1 MSNNKEILI
10 GVKIQVNNEKAIRKI
25 VESQKQ
31 IDELK
36 KKQTEL
42 TEAFKEGAIS
52 EEEYRKGMEE
62 YRTQIE
68 QSAFKVRALR
78 KEIQNNLRIEE
89 EQKGSL
95 KQLRAAL
102 SNLTAE
108 YDRLSQAEREATKG
122 KRLEDKINGV
132 TKALKGAEEETGRYY
147 RNVGNYDNAIKE
159 AIGLNSDFAKTLFEI
174 AEGGTGA
181 TTKIKAFGKTLLS
194 LIKSPS
200 FMAVAGIVGVGSAFK
215 WWYDYNAGLV
225 EATRLTK
232 QLTGLS
238 GNELKQFRNEV
249 QAISD
254 TFGKDFRETLNT
266 ANALTRQ
273 FGISTDEAV
282 SLLKEGLISGADV
295 SGEFLQNVREY
306 STFFKE
312 AGLNADEFI
321 AIVSQTNKDGLF
333 SDKGIDA
340 IKEATI
346 RLREMTTATSTAL
359 ENIGLDSKQVQKEL
373 VSGSK
378 TIFDVIREISARLG
392 ELPENSAAVG
402 AAIADIFGEA
412 GEDAGLQY
420 LKTLKDIDTSMQTVM
435 KKSGEL
441 GDLQRARID
450 SEIELQNAISEFA
463 DITGGTFEALQTKIK
478 TGWNATMTDIVKTI
492 NSQIKRVKGMF
503 DFVGG
508 VMDGLKGK
516 PTFTIQEPKEEVL
529 NDTDPNRLTPS
540 QKAALDFQNKWKK
553 KQQEETTRQE
563 REENE
568 KRMKLLQERQKKEI
582 TALRALRD
590 AENSLIEDSAEK
602 QRAAINAS
610 YDDQIEDL
618 NRYLETEK
626 NLTPKAKSAVNET
639 IDRLN
644 KKRTADLA
652 KVNEKEMRNQLQQE
666 ADYIRQKLELATEG
680 DYQEYDLKAKLLKK
694 EMEIELSNTE
704 LTAEQKK
711 LIEARYQKKLD
722 EMTSEH
728 EREKQEKAMKAFEL
742 ELSNR
747 LAEAKIAGED
757 ELQVELENAKK
768 RLDTLQQLE
777 GESDAEFKARQLEA
791 QQEYLDAK
799 EELAQREIEIEQA
812 KLDAASQITGALS
825 GLFEQLGE
833 SNKAFLILSKTLAL
847 AEIAI
852 ETGKAIA
859 KLTSANAWKGIA
871 GIAESAAG
879 IVQIISNMTTAIGII
894 NSAKFA
900 KGGLVEG
907 SGTGTS
913 DSIPAM
919 LSNGES
925 VMTARATSMF
935 APILSYMNQ
944 AGGGVPIVVEKGSQA
959 MGEDMIARAVAKGV
973 KGIQPVVSVTEI
985 NKVGSQVNVVENLGD
1000 R

>member
-1 MSNNKEILI
+1 MREKEILI

-295 SGEFLQNVREY
+295 SGEFLKNVREY

-359 ENIGLDSKQVQKEL
+359 ENIGLDSKQVQKDL

-402 AAIADIFGEA
+402 AAIADIFGSP

-420 LKTLKDIDTSMQTVM
+420 LKTLKDIDTSMQTVI
-435 KKSGEL
+435 KSSGEL
-441 GDLQRARID
+441 GELQRARIN

-463 DITGGTFEALQTKIK
+463 DITGGTFEALQSKIK

-508 VMDGLKGK
+508 LMDGLKGEPIPLTPKEK
-516 PTFTIQEPKEEVL
+516 PTFTIQEPKGEAL
-529 NDTDPNRLTPS
+529 NDTDPNILTPE
-540 QKAALDFQNKWKK
+540 QRKIRDRK
-553 KQQEETTRQE
+553 E

-568 KRMKLLQERQKKEI
+568 KRMKMLQERQKKEI
-582 TALRALRD
+582 AALRALRD

-602 QRAAINAS
+602 QRATINAS

-618 NRYLETEK
+618 KRYLETEG
-626 NLTPKAKSAVNET
+626 NLTPKAKAAVNET

-666 ADYIRQKLELATEG
+666 ADYIRQKLELSTEG

-704 LTAEQKK
+704 LTTEQKK
-711 LIEARYQKKLD
+711 LIEERYQKKLD

-728 EREKQEKAMKAFEL
+728 ERKKQEKAMEAFEL

-747 LAEAKIAGED
+747 LAAAKIAGED

-768 RLDTLQQLE
+768 RLDSLQQLE

-925 VMTARATSMF
+925 VITARATSMF
-935 APILSYMNQ
+935 SPILSYINQ
-944 AGGGVPIVVEKGSQA
+944 AGGGAPIVVEKGSQA
-959 MGEDMIARAVAKGV
+959 MGEDMIARAVAKGI

>member
-1 MSNNKEILI
+1 MSNKEILI

-108 YDRLSQAEREATKG
+108 YDRLSQAEREATNG

-359 ENIGLDSKQVQKEL
+359 ENIGLDSKQVQKDL

-402 AAIADIFGEA
+402 AAIADIFGSP

-420 LKTLKDIDTSMQTVM
+420 LKTLKDIDTSMQTVI
-435 KKSGEL
+435 KSSGEL
-441 GDLQRARID
+441 GELQRARIN

-463 DITGGTFEALQTKIK
+463 DITGGTFEALQSKIK

-508 VMDGLKGK
+508 LMDGLKGEPIPLTPKEK
-516 PTFTIQEPKEEVL
+516 PTFTIQEPKGEAL
-529 NDTDPNRLTPS
+529 NDTDPNILTPE
-540 QKAALDFQNKWKK
+540 QRKIRDRK
-553 KQQEETTRQE
+553 E

-568 KRMKLLQERQKKEI
+568 KRMKMLQERQKKEI
-582 TALRALRD
+582 AALRALRD

-602 QRAAINAS
+602 QRATINAS

-618 NRYLETEK
+618 KRYLETEG
-626 NLTPKAKSAVNET
+626 NLTPKAKAAVNET

-666 ADYIRQKLELATEG
+666 ADYIRHKLELSTEG

-704 LTAEQKK
+704 LTTEQKK
-711 LIEARYQKKLD
+711 LIEERYQKKLD

-768 RLDTLQQLE
+768 RLDSLQQLE

-900 KGGLVEG
+900 DGGLVEG
-907 SGTGTS
+907 PGTGTS

-925 VMTARATSMF
+925 VMTAKATSMF
-935 APILSYMNQ
+935 APLLSAINV
-944 AGGGVPIVVEKGSQA
+944 AGGGVPIQVREKSSQA
-959 MGEDMIARAVAKGV
+959 LGEEMIARAIARGMQDVHP
-973 KGIQPVVSVTEI
+973 IVSVTEI
-985 NKVGSQVNVVENLGD
+985 NKVGSQVKVVENLGSI
-1000 R
+1000 

>member
-1 MSNNKEILI
+1 MREKEILI

-359 ENIGLDSKQVQKEL
+359 ENIGLDSKQVQKDL

-402 AAIADIFGEA
+402 AAIADIFGSP

-435 KKSGEL
+435 KSSGEL
-441 GDLQRARID
+441 GELQRARID
-450 SEIELQNAISEFA
+450 SEMELQNAISEFA
-463 DITGGTFEALQTKIK
+463 DITGGTFEALQSKIK

-508 VMDGLKGK
+508 LMDGLKGK

-540 QKAALDFQNKWKK
+540 QQAALDFQNKLDKEK
-553 KQQEETTRQE
+553 E

-618 NRYLETEK
+618 KRYLETEK
-626 NLTPKAKSAVNET
+626 NLTPKAKAAVNET

-652 KVNEKEMRNQLQQE
+652 KVNEKEMRDQLQQE

-768 RLDTLQQLE
+768 RLDSLQQLE

-812 KLDAASQITGALS
+812 KFEAASQITGALS

-833 SNKAFLILSKTLAL
+833 DNKAFAILSKTLAL

-852 ETGKAIA
+852 NTGKAISEGVA
-859 KLTSANAWKGIA
+859 
-871 GIAESAAG
+871 SAAG
-879 IVQIISNMTTAIGII
+879 LIFPANIPAIASTIATVIANMTTAISLVK
-894 NSAKFA
+894 SAKFA
-900 KGGLVEG
+900 DGGLVEG

-925 VMTARATSMF
+925 VMTAKATSMF
-935 APILSYMNQ
+935 APLLSAINV
-944 AGGGVPIVVEKGSQA
+944 AGGGVPIQVREKSSQA
-959 MGEDMIARAVAKGV
+959 LGEEMIARAIARGMQDVHP
-973 KGIQPVVSVTEI
+973 IVSVTEI
-985 NKVGSQVNVVENLGD
+985 NKVGSQVKVVENLGSI
-1000 R
+1000 

>member
-25 VESQKQ
+25 VESQKK

-402 AAIADIFGEA
+402 AAIADIFGGP

-508 VMDGLKGK
+508 LMDGLKGEPISLTPKEK
-516 PTFTIQEPKEEVL
+516 PTFTIQEPKEEAL
-529 NDTDPNRLTPS
+529 NDTDPNRLTPE
-540 QKAALDFQNKWKK
+540 QRKIKDRK
-553 KQQEETTRQE
+553 E

-582 TALRALRD
+582 AALRALRD

-602 QRAAINAS
+602 QRATINAS

-618 NRYLETEK
+618 KRYLETEGD
-626 NLTPKAKSAVNET
+626 LTPKAKAAVNET

-666 ADYIRQKLELATEG
+666 ADYIRQKLELSTEG

-704 LTAEQKK
+704 LTTEQKK
-711 LIEARYQKKLD
+711 LIEERYQKKLD

-728 EREKQEKAMKAFEL
+728 ERKKQEKAMEALEL

-747 LAEAKIAGED
+747 LAAAKIAGED

-768 RLDTLQQLE
+768 RLDSLQQLE

-812 KLDAASQITGALS
+812 KFEAASQITGALS
-825 GLFEQLGE
+825 GLFDQLGE
-833 SNKAFLILSKTLAL
+833 SNKTFTILSKTLAL

-852 ETGKAIA
+852 NTGKAIS
-859 KLTSANAWKGIA
+859 SAVAASAGKGLFGLAEIA
-871 GIAESAAG
+871 TL
-879 IVQIISNMTTAIGII
+879 VTTIISNMTAAIGIV

-925 VMTARATSMF
+925 VITARATSMF
-935 APILSYMNQ
+935 SPILSYINQ
-944 AGGGVPIVVEKGSQA
+944 AGGGAPIVVEKGSQA
-959 MGEDMIARAVAKGV
+959 MGEDMIARAVAKGI

>member
-1 MSNNKEILI
+1 MAEKEIII
-10 GVKIQVNNEKAIRKI
+10 GVKVQTNTEAAI
-25 VESQKQ
+25 KQ
-31 IDELK
+31 IMELN
-36 KKQTEL
+36 
-42 TEAFKEGAIS
+42 
-52 EEEYRKGMEE
+52 
-62 YRTQIE
+62 TQIE
-68 QSAFKVRALR
+68 REKNLQKEYNQWLKEGTVSWEEYNREMELSKQHVTEYSTKIRALR
-78 KEIQNNLRIEE
+78 KEIQNNIKVESDLR
-89 EQKGSL
+89 GSL
-95 KQLRAAL
+95 VQLRAAL

-108 YDRLSQAEREATKG
+108 YDNLSKAERDSAKG
-122 KRLEDKINGV
+122 KELQDKINAV
-132 TKALKGAEEETGRYY
+132 TKELKGAEEATGRYY

-402 AAIADIFGEA
+402 AAIADIFGSP

-435 KKSGEL
+435 KSSGEL
-441 GDLQRARID
+441 GELQRARIN

-463 DITGGTFEALQTKIK
+463 DITGGTFEALQSKIK

-508 VMDGLKGK
+508 LMDGLKGEPIPLTPKEK
-516 PTFTIQEPKEEVL
+516 PTFTIQEPKGEAL
-529 NDTDPNRLTPS
+529 NDTDPNILTPE
-540 QKAALDFQNKWKK
+540 QRKIRDRK
-553 KQQEETTRQE
+553 E

-568 KRMKLLQERQKKEI
+568 KRMKMLQERQKKEI
-582 TALRALRD
+582 AALRALRD

-602 QRAAINAS
+602 QRATINAS

-618 NRYLETEK
+618 KRYLETEG
-626 NLTPKAKSAVNET
+626 NLTPKAKAAVNET

-704 LTAEQKK
+704 LTTEQKK
-711 LIEARYQKKLD
+711 LIEERYQKKLD

-768 RLDTLQQLE
+768 RLDSLQQLE

-791 QQEYLDAK
+791 QQEYLDAQQAIADR
-799 EELAQREIEIEQA
+799 EVEIQRTKYEAIE
-812 KLDAASQITGALS
+812 QITGALS
-825 GLFEQLGE
+825 GLFEELGE
-833 SNKAFLILSKTLAL
+833 SNKTFTILSKTLAL

-852 ETGKAIA
+852 NTGKAIS
-859 KLTSANAWKGIA
+859 SAVAASAGKGLFGLAEIA
-871 GIAESAAG
+871 TL
-879 IVQIISNMTTAIGII
+879 VTTIISNMTAAIGIV

-935 APILSYMNQ
+935 APLLSAINV
-944 AGGGVPIVVEKGSQA
+944 AGGGVPIQVREKSSQA
-959 MGEDMIARAVAKGV
+959 LGEEMIARAIARGMQDVHP
-973 KGIQPVVSVTEI
+973 IVSVTEI
-985 NKVGSQVNVVENLGD
+985 NKLGSQVKVVENLGSI
-1000 R
+1000 

>member
-1 MSNNKEILI
+1 MSNKEILI

-132 TKALKGAEEETGRYY
+132 TRALKGAEEETGRYY

-295 SGEFLQNVREY
+295 SGEFLKNVREY

-359 ENIGLDSKQVQKEL
+359 ENIGLDSKQVQKDL

-402 AAIADIFGEA
+402 AAIADIFGSP

-420 LKTLKDIDTSMQTVM
+420 LKTLKDIDTSMQTVI
-435 KKSGEL
+435 KSSGEL
-441 GDLQRARID
+441 GELQRARID

-463 DITGGTFEALQTKIK
+463 DITGGTFEALQSKIK

-508 VMDGLKGK
+508 LMDGLKGEPIPLTPKEK
-516 PTFTIQEPKEEVL
+516 PTFTIQEPKGEAL
-529 NDTDPNRLTPS
+529 NDTDPNILTPE
-540 QKAALDFQNKWKK
+540 QRKIRDRK
-553 KQQEETTRQE
+553 E

-568 KRMKLLQERQKKEI
+568 KRMKMLQERQKKEI
-582 TALRALRD
+582 AALRALRD

-602 QRAAINAS
+602 QRATINAS

-618 NRYLETEK
+618 KRYLETEGD
-626 NLTPKAKSAVNET
+626 LTPKAKAAVNET

-704 LTAEQKK
+704 LTTEQKK
-711 LIEARYQKKLD
+711 LIEERYQKKLD

-768 RLDTLQQLE
+768 RLDSLQQLE

-812 KLDAASQITGALS
+812 KFEAASQITGALS

-833 SNKAFLILSKTLAL
+833 DNKAFMILSKTLAL
-847 AEIAI
+847 AEVAI
-852 ETGKAIA
+852 NTGKAIS
-859 KLTSANAWKGIA
+859 SAVAASATKGIF
-871 GIAESAAG
+871 GIAEAVSLIAT
-879 IVQIISNMTTAIGII
+879 IITNMTTAIGII

-900 KGGLVEG
+900 DGGLVEG
-907 SGTGTS
+907 PGTGTS

-925 VMTARATSMF
+925 VITARATSMF
-935 APILSYMNQ
+935 SPILSYINQ
-944 AGGGVPIVVEKGSQA
+944 AGGGAPIVVEKGSQA
-959 MGEDMIARAVAKGV
+959 MGEDMIARAVAKGI

-985 NKVGSQVNVVENLGD
+985 NKVGSQVNVVENLGSI
-1000 R
+1000 

>member
-25 VESQKQ
+25 VESQKK

-402 AAIADIFGEA
+402 AAIADIFGGA

-508 VMDGLKGK
+508 LMDGLKGK

-529 NDTDPNRLTPS
+529 NDTDPNRLTPE
-540 QKAALDFQNKWKK
+540 QKAAL
-553 KQQEETTRQE
+553 EEEARKE

-618 NRYLETEK
+618 KRYLETEK

>member
-1 MSNNKEILI
+1 MREKEILI

-402 AAIADIFGEA
+402 AAIADIFGSP

-435 KKSGEL
+435 KSSGEL
-441 GDLQRARID
+441 GELQRARID

-463 DITGGTFEALQTKIK
+463 DITGGTFEALQSKIK

-492 NSQIKRVKGMF
+492 NSQIKSVKGMF

-508 VMDGLKGK
+508 LMDGLKGK

-540 QKAALDFQNKWKK
+540 QQAALDFQNKLDKEK
-553 KQQEETTRQE
+553 E

-568 KRMKLLQERQKKEI
+568 KRMKMLQERQKKEI
-582 TALRALRD
+582 AALRALRD

-602 QRAAINAS
+602 QRATINAS

-618 NRYLETEK
+618 KRYLETEGD
-626 NLTPKAKSAVNET
+626 LTPKAKAAVNET

-666 ADYIRQKLELATEG
+666 ADYIRQKLELSTEG

-694 EMEIELSNTE
+694 EKEIELSNTK
-704 LTAEQKK
+704 LTAEQKQ
-711 LIEARYQKKLD
+711 LIEDSYQKKLD

-728 EREKQEKAMKAFEL
+728 ERKKQEKAMEAFEL

-747 LAEAKIAGED
+747 LAAAKIAGED

-768 RLDTLQQLE
+768 RLDSLQQLE

-925 VMTARATSMF
+925 VITARATSMF
-935 APILSYMNQ
+935 SPILSYINQ
-944 AGGGVPIVVEKGSQA
+944 AGGGAPIVVEKGSQA
-959 MGEDMIARAVAKGV
+959 MGEDMIARAVAKGI

>member
-1 MSNNKEILI
+1 MREKEILI

-249 QAISD
+249 KAISD

-359 ENIGLDSKQVQKEL
+359 ENIGLDSKQVQKDL

-402 AAIADIFGEA
+402 AAIADIFGGP

-435 KKSGEL
+435 KSSGEL
-441 GDLQRARID
+441 GELQRARID

-463 DITGGTFEALQTKIK
+463 DITGGTFEALQSKIK

-508 VMDGLKGK
+508 LMDGLKGEPIPLTPKEK
-516 PTFTIQEPKEEVL
+516 PTFTIQEPKGEAL
-529 NDTDPNRLTPS
+529 NDTDPNILTPE
-540 QKAALDFQNKWKK
+540 QRKIRDRK
-553 KQQEETTRQE
+553 E

-568 KRMKLLQERQKKEI
+568 KRMKMLQERQKKEI
-582 TALRALRD
+582 AALRALRD

-602 QRAAINAS
+602 QRATINAS

-618 NRYLETEK
+618 KRYLETEG
-626 NLTPKAKSAVNET
+626 NLTPKAKAAVNET

-666 ADYIRQKLELATEG
+666 ADYIRQKLELSTEG

-694 EMEIELSNTE
+694 EKEIELSNTK
-704 LTAEQKK
+704 LTAEQKQ
-711 LIEARYQKKLD
+711 LIEERYQKKLD

-728 EREKQEKAMKAFEL
+728 ERKKQEKAMEALEL

-747 LAEAKIAGED
+747 LAAAKIAGED

-768 RLDTLQQLE
+768 RLDSLQQLE

-791 QQEYLDAK
+791 QQEYLDAQQAIADR
-799 EELAQREIEIEQA
+799 EVEIQRTKYEAIE
-812 KLDAASQITGALS
+812 QITGSLS
-825 GLFEQLGE
+825 GLFEELGE
-833 SNKAFLILSKTLAL
+833 SNKTFTILSKTLAL

-852 ETGKAIA
+852 NTGKAIS
-859 KLTSANAWKGIA
+859 SAVAASAGKGLFGLAEIA
-871 GIAESAAG
+871 TL
-879 IVQIISNMTTAIGII
+879 VTTIISNMTAAIGIV

-925 VMTARATSMF
+925 VITARATSMF
-935 APILSYMNQ
+935 SPILSYINQ
-944 AGGGVPIVVEKGSQA
+944 AGGGAPIVVEKGSQA
-959 MGEDMIARAVAKGV
+959 MGEDMIARAVAKGI

>member
-1 MSNNKEILI
+1 MSNKEILI

-132 TKALKGAEEETGRYY
+132 TRALKGAEEETGRYY

-295 SGEFLQNVREY
+295 SGEFLKNVREY

-359 ENIGLDSKQVQKEL
+359 ENIGLDSKQVQKDL

-402 AAIADIFGEA
+402 AAIADIFGSP

-420 LKTLKDIDTSMQTVM
+420 LKTLKDIDTSMQTVI
-435 KKSGEL
+435 KSSGEL
-441 GDLQRARID
+441 GELQRARIN

-463 DITGGTFEALQTKIK
+463 DITGGTFEALQSKIK

-508 VMDGLKGK
+508 LMDGLKGEPIPLTPKEK
-516 PTFTIQEPKEEVL
+516 PTFTIQEPKGEAL
-529 NDTDPNRLTPS
+529 NDTDPNILTPE
-540 QKAALDFQNKWKK
+540 QRKIRDRK
-553 KQQEETTRQE
+553 E

-568 KRMKLLQERQKKEI
+568 KRMKMLQERQKKEI
-582 TALRALRD
+582 AALRALRD

-602 QRAAINAS
+602 QRATINAS

-618 NRYLETEK
+618 KRYLETEG
-626 NLTPKAKSAVNET
+626 NLPPKAKAAVNET

-666 ADYIRQKLELATEG
+666 ADYIRQKLELSTEG

-704 LTAEQKK
+704 LTTEQKK
-711 LIEARYQKKLD
+711 LIEERYQKKLD

-728 EREKQEKAMKAFEL
+728 ERKKQEKAMEAFEL

-747 LAEAKIAGED
+747 LAAAKIAGED
-757 ELQVELENAKK
+757 ELKVELENAKK
-768 RLDTLQQLE
+768 RLDSLQQLE

-812 KLDAASQITGALS
+812 KFEAASQITGALS

-900 KGGLVEG
+900 NGGLVEG

-925 VMTARATSMF
+925 VITARATSMF
-935 APILSYMNQ
+935 SPILSYINQ
-944 AGGGVPIVVEKGSQA
+944 AGGGAPIVVEKGSQA
-959 MGEDMIARAVAKGV
+959 MGEDMIARAVAKGI

>member
-1 MSNNKEILI
+1 MREKEILI

-52 EEEYRKGMEE
+52 EEEYRKVMEE

-402 AAIADIFGEA
+402 AAIADIFGSP

-435 KKSGEL
+435 KSSGEL
-441 GDLQRARID
+441 GELQRARID

-463 DITGGTFEALQTKIK
+463 DITGGTFEALQSKIK

-508 VMDGLKGK
+508 LMDGLKGEPIPLTPKEK
-516 PTFTIQEPKEEVL
+516 PTFTIQEPKGEAL
-529 NDTDPNRLTPS
+529 NDTDPNILTPE
-540 QKAALDFQNKWKK
+540 QRKIRDRK
-553 KQQEETTRQE
+553 E

-568 KRMKLLQERQKKEI
+568 KRMKMLQERQKKEI
-582 TALRALRD
+582 AALRALRD

-602 QRAAINAS
+602 QRATINAS

-618 NRYLETEK
+618 KRYLETEG
-626 NLTPKAKSAVNET
+626 NLPPKAKAAVNET

-666 ADYIRQKLELATEG
+666 ADYIRQKLELSTEG

-704 LTAEQKK
+704 LTTEQKK
-711 LIEARYQKKLD
+711 LIEERYQKKLD

-728 EREKQEKAMKAFEL
+728 ERKKQEKAMEAFEL

-747 LAEAKIAGED
+747 LAAAKIAGED
-757 ELQVELENAKK
+757 ELKVELENAKK
-768 RLDTLQQLE
+768 RLDSLQQLE

-812 KLDAASQITGALS
+812 KFEAASQITGALS

-900 KGGLVEG
+900 NGGLVEG

-925 VMTARATSMF
+925 VITARATSMF
-935 APILSYMNQ
+935 SPILSYINQ
-944 AGGGVPIVVEKGSQA
+944 AGGGAPIVVEKGSQA
-959 MGEDMIARAVAKGV
+959 MGEDMIARAVAKGI

>member
-1 MSNNKEILI
+1 MREKEILI

-359 ENIGLDSKQVQKEL
+359 ENIGLDSKQVQKDL

-402 AAIADIFGEA
+402 AAIADIFGGP

-435 KKSGEL
+435 KSSGEL
-441 GDLQRARID
+441 GELQRARID

-463 DITGGTFEALQTKIK
+463 DITGGTFEALQSKIK

-508 VMDGLKGK
+508 LMDGLKGEPIPLTPKEK
-516 PTFTIQEPKEEVL
+516 PTFTIQEPKGEAL
-529 NDTDPNRLTPS
+529 NDTDPNILTPE
-540 QKAALDFQNKWKK
+540 QRKIRDRK
-553 KQQEETTRQE
+553 E

-568 KRMKLLQERQKKEI
+568 KRMKMLQERQKKEI
-582 TALRALRD
+582 AALRALRD

-602 QRAAINAS
+602 QRATINAS

-618 NRYLETEK
+618 KRYLETEG
-626 NLTPKAKSAVNET
+626 NLTPKAKAAVNET

-666 ADYIRQKLELATEG
+666 ADYIRQKLELSTEG

-694 EMEIELSNTE
+694 EKEIELSNTK
-704 LTAEQKK
+704 LTAEQKQ
-711 LIEARYQKKLD
+711 LIEERYQKKLD

-728 EREKQEKAMKAFEL
+728 ERKKQEKAMEALEL

-747 LAEAKIAGED
+747 LAAAKIAGED

-768 RLDTLQQLE
+768 RLDSLQQLE

-791 QQEYLDAK
+791 QQEYLDAQQAIADR
-799 EELAQREIEIEQA
+799 EVEIQRTKYEAIE
-812 KLDAASQITGALS
+812 QITGSLS
-825 GLFEQLGE
+825 GLFEELGE
-833 SNKAFLILSKTLAL
+833 SNKTFTILSKTLAL

-852 ETGKAIA
+852 NTGKAIS
-859 KLTSANAWKGIA
+859 SAVAASAGKGLFGLAEIA
-871 GIAESAAG
+871 TL
-879 IVQIISNMTTAIGII
+879 VTTIISNMTAAIGIV

-925 VMTARATSMF
+925 VITARATSMF
-935 APILSYMNQ
+935 SPILSYINQ
-944 AGGGVPIVVEKGSQA
+944 AGGGAPIVVEKGSQA
-959 MGEDMIARAVAKGV
+959 MGEDMIARAVAKGI